1 MADGD
6 KMVPSEGNP
15 KLDPTKKSSSG
26 PAPVVFARETATS
39 RRLESFDWVRD
50 QSGMLTHR
58 SRIEDS
64 VSAHAWMNRNS
75 KNAHT
80 MSIEEIQD
88 KSDNDYFSSLNLPKK
103 RGSSQRDEQ
112 AGEEKSSEPSYAPPS
127 APRSMS
133 NFSIPTISKTFSGL
147 PSFKEMMEMPL
158 ANVPVLGPNPR
169 ICGPAII
176 GTMNFTG
183 ATMQSNA
190 PETMN
195 IGKGINTEATQ

>member
-26 PAPVVFARETATS
+26 PAPVVFARDKATS

-50 QSGMLTHR
+50 QSGLLTHR

-80 MSIEEIQD
+80 MSVEDIQERGD
-88 KSDNDYFSSLNLPKK
+88 SDYLNSLNLPKK

-127 APRSMS
+127 APRARS
-133 NFSIPTISKTFSGL
+133 NFGIPTVATTFSGMHSL
-147 PSFKEMMEMPL
+147 KEMMEMPI
-158 ANVPVLGPNPR
+158 ANVAMVGPNKR
-169 ICGPAII
+169 YCGPAII

-183 ATMQSNA
+183 AAMQSNA
-190 PETMN
+190 PEAMS
-195 IGKGINTEATQ
+195 IGTGINVEARE